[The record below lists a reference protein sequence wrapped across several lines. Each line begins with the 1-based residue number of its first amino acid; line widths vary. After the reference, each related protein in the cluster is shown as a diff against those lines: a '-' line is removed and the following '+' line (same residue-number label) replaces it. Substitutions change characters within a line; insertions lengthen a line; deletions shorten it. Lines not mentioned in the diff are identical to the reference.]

1 MVLSLKQ
8 SFKAYVDLTR
18 AHFVLA
24 WPLLF
29 CSGLA
34 LAFGEYGGFSWSLT
48 IRAALIGMLGFV
60 AAMVLND
67 YVDREMDRKDVEFDR
82 LTHYWR
88 PFGRRPIP
96 AGLVSPRRAL
106 VLFMVLVALTV
117 GLIATLPFPHS
128 LYLLGLMAL
137 SYVLEYFYQVR
148 KRNQSFPLSQLV
160 GRLDFALF
168 PVAGYLCH
176 GGPDRLA
183 LLYFVAFYPWV
194 LAHLGV
200 NDLVDVRNDR
210 ARGMNTVTVLYGQAG
225 TVTWILAF
233 SILHVLLAVPFL
245 RQVGTIAE
253 GGFLAGFL
261 VLGVANWLI
270 VKEQSPRA
278 ALIALPLFH
287 LSLVIYS
294 LSLILDA
301 ALSLQ

>member
-18 AHFVLA
+18 AHFVPA

-34 LAFGEYGGFSWSLT
+34 LAFREYGGFSWSLT
-48 IRAALIGMLGFV
+48 VRAVLIGMLGFV
-60 AAMVLND
+60 AGMVLND
-67 YVDREMDRKDVEFDR
+67 YVDRDLDRKDVEFDR
-82 LTHYWR
+82 LTRYWR

-106 VLFMVLVALTV
+106 GLFVVLVVLTTL
-117 GLIATLPFPHS
+117 LIATLPYPHS
-128 LYLLGLMAL
+128 LYLLALMVL

-148 KRNQSFPLSQLV
+148 KRDQGFPLSQLV

-168 PVAGYLCH
+168 PIAGYLCH
-176 GGPDRLA
+176 GHPDRLA

-200 NDLVDVRNDR
+200 NDLVDVRNDH
-210 ARGMNTVTVLYGQAG
+210 ARGMNTVTVLYGQGGTAAWIAG
-225 TVTWILAF
+225 F
-233 SILHVLLAVPFL
+233 SVLHVLLAVPFL
-245 RQVGTIAE
+245 QQVGSIAVA
-253 GGFLAGFL
+253 GFLAGFL
-261 VLGVANWLI
+261 VLGVANWL
-270 VKEQSPRA
+270 VLKQKGPRA

-287 LSLVIYS
+287 LSLVLYA
-294 LSLILDA
+294 LSLILDV
-301 ALSLQ
+301 AL